1 MKTNFIEVRPES
13 EEEWLEYRRRVIT
26 ATESGILLGLNPWK
40 SVKKMTEDKSAY
52 EPFENAYTV
61 VGQLLE
67 PVVVAAVNRVLETPY
82 RLFEDEA
89 RSFFV
94 DEEIGLGATP
104 DAGYNGTLLEC
115 KTTKPHNYLKW
126 AYWPPSYYLMQLYTQ
141 MVCTGRS
148 HGLLAIMSTNLNQRT
163 ADLKLPLH
171 IHEVRRDPW
180 IDEVLFREV
189 KRYWECRK
197 AGKNYRV
204 DRKQTLQLELKL
216 RFSIKSLDFSNL

>member
-1 MKTNFIEVRPES
+1 MAFIEMRPET
-13 EEEWLEYRRRVIT
+13 EAEWHELRKRVIT

-40 SVKKMTEDKSAY
+40 SVSQMTEDKREY

-61 VGQLLE
+61 IGQLLE
-67 PVVVAAVNRVLETPY
+67 PVVVAAVNRILETPY

-126 AYWPPSYYLMQLYTQ
+126 AAWPPAYYLMQLYTQ

-148 HGLLAIMSTNLNQRT
+148 HGLLAIMSTNLAQKT
-163 ADLKLPLH
+163 PELKLPIH
-171 IHEVRRDPW
+171 IHEIRRDKW
-180 IDEVLFREV
+180 IDEVLIREV

-197 AGKNYRV
+197 AGKLYRV

-216 RFSIKSLDFSNL
+216 RFLTKSLDFSEI